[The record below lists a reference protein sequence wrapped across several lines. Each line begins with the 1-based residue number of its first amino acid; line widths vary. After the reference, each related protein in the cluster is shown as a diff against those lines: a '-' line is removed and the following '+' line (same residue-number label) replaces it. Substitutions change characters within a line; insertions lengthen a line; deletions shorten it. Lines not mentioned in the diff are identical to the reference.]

1 MNYEQFVERLKKS
14 QQAVEFVADY
24 YRSLGYVVEVPEL
37 VIAPHSV
44 GAFSKYADNGD
55 LVVMH
60 RSMECFTVEVKH
72 SGRNFE
78 NWQYP
83 EMIVNSYTGW
93 HSKDPKP
100 LIHFI
105 VAQNYEKAAWIESST
120 FDQWQLRSV
129 YDRYKG
135 KELLFYFAPI
145 KLFNFITFK
154 NQNKMAKQNHVINL
168 KIDVSKIDKAKLYSG
183 KKGTYLS
190 ATVLLKDEPDQYG
203 NDGFI
208 VQSTTK
214 EERENGVK
222 GVILGNAKYHNFA
235 EAEQGNDLPF

>member
-14 QQAVEFVADY
+14 QQSVEFAADY
-24 YRSLGYVVEVPEL
+24 YRSLGYVVQVPEL

-60 RSMECFTVEVKH
+60 RNIEFTVEVKH

-93 HSKDPKP
+93 HSKEPKP
-100 LIHFI
+100 YFHFI
-105 VAQNYEKAAWIESST
+105 VANNYQMAALISSDT
-120 FDQWQLRSV
+120 FDQWELKKV
-129 YDRYKG
+129 YDKYKQ

-145 KLFNFITFK
+145 KLFNFLTFK

-168 KIDVSKIDKAKLYSG
+168 KIDVSKIDPTLACC
-183 KKGTYLS
+183 
-190 ATVLLKDEPDQYG
+190 
-203 NDGFI
+203 
-208 VQSTTK
+208 
-214 EERENGVK
+214 
-222 GVILGNAKYHNFA
+222 FA
-235 EAEQGNDLPF
+235 SLTCFL